1 MNART
6 TQLETR
12 MTLSFDCPWCGGT
25 LDATVDAPT
34 VRCAACAITVD
45 LADPI
50 PVVALAS
57 IVLASPAATVAVA
70 A

>member
-12 MTLSFDCPWCGGT
+12 MTLSFECPWCGGT

-34 VRCAACAITVD
+34 VRCGGCAITVD

-50 PVVALAS
+50 PVVAVTTL
-57 IVLASPAATVAVA
+57 VLAGPVIAVA